1 MTGLFELL
9 VMMLCLNLT
18 ANSLLYFMVVLEG
31 KEELQE
37 IKFKEELVKAWEE
50 ELKVV

>member
-1 MTGLFELL
+1 MTGLLELV
-9 VMMLCLNLT
+9 VMMLRLYLR
-18 ANSLLYFMVVLEG
+18 AISLLYFMVVLEG